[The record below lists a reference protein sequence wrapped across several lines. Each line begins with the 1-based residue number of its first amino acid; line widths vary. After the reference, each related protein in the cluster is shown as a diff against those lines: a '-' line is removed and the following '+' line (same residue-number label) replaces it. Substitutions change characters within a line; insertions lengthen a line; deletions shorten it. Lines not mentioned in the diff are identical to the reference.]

1 MLLGFFPGNASVVS
15 KKQLAC
21 LVEDVSNFEF
31 QAGFWASLEINFL
44 FHSVHM
50 DFVLSQLGLLC
61 LEPIRAMLCPCC
73 AILNVSFVSIVSF
86 LGVRTSP
93 RDFNQPEVGGW
104 SRVGKIVWYDK
115 VVGCFLV
122 NNAWFDHR
130 FTVWSVLWVLFAHW
144 FVLGPGK
151 VLEFTGRSSKGISLE
166 WSSVSQ
172 MKWFGLTRFPTSHSV
187 NFVLWELLL
196 KIFFSSF
203 FPNHV
208 LINLPFCKEEMM
220 IGCKDISQIFQWI
233 VLNPEPAADLTRLLL
248 LRLALWGR
256 PRWTKRCQKQR

>member
-104 SRVGKIVWYDK
+104 SRVGKIV
-115 VVGCFLV
+115 
-122 NNAWFDHR
+122 
-130 FTVWSVLWVLFAHW
+130 
-144 FVLGPGK
+144 
-151 VLEFTGRSSKGISLE
+151 
-166 WSSVSQ
+166 
-172 MKWFGLTRFPTSHSV
+172 
-187 NFVLWELLL
+187 
-196 KIFFSSF
+196 
-203 FPNHV
+203 
-208 LINLPFCKEEMM
+208 
-220 IGCKDISQIFQWI
+220 
-233 VLNPEPAADLTRLLL
+233 
-248 LRLALWGR
+248 
-256 PRWTKRCQKQR
+256 